1 MILKMVQQDN
11 YDLVKQV
18 TELDSEGT
26 EPRI

>member
-1 MILKMVQQDN
+1 MIFKMVQEDN

-18 TELDSEGT
+18 TELDSEGA